1 MYKELEELF
10 EYRLKPISELSDKII
25 EIENAIAEDSFNL
38 TSLELLHKTHKLL
51 FESLIWGILSH
62 PHGDIFIDDVLD
74 ELKERYIDL
83 SPLVV
88 VHLSK
93 FMIENGSDYE
103 ATLPLLSKSRE
114 YLIHCKHP
122 MASPVD
128 AAFTH
133 ASITYL
139 VNKKDASEIEKLY
152 RTALDMISDDGS
164 LNSSKNITDL
174 DLFAFFNFIVK
185 QEYTGSLNLINEFH
199 VDEFHAKGKDRF
211 ASFVRNFM
219 KWFGYSDNP
228 EVLESLIMA
237 ASIIVEFDNY
247 DVFPELY
254 ENGLVIRNE
263 YSLDCIVGDF
273 LELANY

>member
-25 EIENAIAEDSFNL
+25 EIENAIDEDSFNL

-74 ELKERYIDL
+74 ELKERYIDF
-83 SPLVV
+83 SPLLV

-93 FMIENGSDYE
+93 FMIENSSAYE
-103 ATLPLLSKSRE
+103 AILPLLSKSRE
-114 YLIHCKHP
+114 YLIDSKHP

-128 AAFTH
+128 AAFVH

-139 VNKKDASEIEKLY
+139 VNKEDASEIEKLY

-199 VDEFHAKGKDRF
+199 VDEFDPKGKDRF

-219 KWFGYSDNP
+219 KWFGCSDNP
-228 EVLESLIMA
+228 EVFESLIMA
-237 ASIIVEFDNY
+237 ASIMVELDNY

-254 ENGLVIRNE
+254 GNGLVVRNE
-263 YSLDCIVGDF
+263 YSLDSIVGDF
-273 LELANY
+273 LELAYY